1 MSEDAAFSI
10 HGDPRVDAGPAEPPE
25 CLPDDIINAAIAW
38 SVKLNHNP
46 ASDAA
51 QRAFER
57 WLRADPL
64 HVRAWARI
72 GVLRDDLAQLPQ
84 RLALETLQATEAQR
98 QSSARDR
105 RRALKL
111 LSVSGLALS
120 LGWTLREHAPWQRLV
135 TDASTAVGE
144 QNTLH
149 LPDGTVLVL
158 NTDSAVSA
166 DLGGESRLVALH
178 RGEIMVTTGS
188 DTASGSK
195 AKRPFWVITPFGR
208 LQALGTRFVVRLG
221 TARARISV
229 QEGAVELHPV
239 HPAEPGAVPAVVHAG
254 ESRWLT
260 ETASLPAAAQDFEAD
275 AWADGVVSGRDIRLG
290 DLVAELG
297 RYRSGRIVC
306 DERVADLRV
315 SGVFHVRDTDQ
326 ALRFLVQTQ
335 PVNVTYRTRWWV
347 SVEPKA
353 AP

>member
-1 MSEDAAFSI
+1 M
-10 HGDPRVDAGPAEPPE
+10 
-25 CLPDDIINAAIAW
+25 PDDVIDAAIAW

-46 ASDAA
+46 ASEAA
-51 QRAFER
+51 QRAFEH
-57 WLRADPL
+57 WLGADPL
-64 HVRAWARI
+64 HARAWARI
-72 GVLRDDLAQLPQ
+72 GVLRGDLARLPQ
-84 RLALETLQATEAQR
+84 RLALETLQATDAQR
-98 QSSARDR
+98 QSNTRGR

-120 LGWTLREHAPWQRLV
+120 LGWTLRENSPWQRLV
-135 TDASTAVGE
+135 ADAFTAVGE
-144 QNTLH
+144 QKTLH

-158 NTDSAVSA
+158 NTDSAVNT
-166 DLGGESRLVALH
+166 DLGGESRLIVLR

-221 TARARISV
+221 ADHARISV

-239 HPAEPGAVPAVVHAG
+239 RPAEPGAVPAVVRAG

-260 ETASLPAAAQDFEAD
+260 DTASLPAAAQDFDAE
-275 AWADGVVSGRDIRLG
+275 AWADGVVSGRDMRLG

-297 RYRSGRIVC
+297 RYRSGHIVC

-335 PVNVTYRTRWWV
+335 PVNITYRTRWWV
-347 SVEPKA
+347 SVVPKVV
-353 AP
+353 P